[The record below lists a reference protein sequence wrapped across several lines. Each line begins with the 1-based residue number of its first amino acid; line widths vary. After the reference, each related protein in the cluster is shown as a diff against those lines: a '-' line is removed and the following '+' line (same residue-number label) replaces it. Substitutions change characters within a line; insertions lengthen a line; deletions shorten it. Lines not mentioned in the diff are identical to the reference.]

1 MLKSTLIKSAI
12 FRFNLIHLSGLIYS
26 VRGRVKQTSK
36 IEPILVNHPELEMGI
51 SVTKLLIIL
60 AVVIVLFG
68 TQRLRNVG
76 SDLGA
81 AIKNF
86 RGALKEGEED
96 NSAENKGELP
106 DGEEK
111 PGKDEKTDAA
121 RQSR

>member
-1 MLKSTLIKSAI
+1 
-12 FRFNLIHLSGLIYS
+12 
-26 VRGRVKQTSK
+26 
-36 IEPILVNHPELEMGI
+36 MGI

-60 AVVIVLFG
+60 AVVIILFG

-96 NSAENKGELP
+96 NSAGNKGEVP

-111 PGKDEKTDAA
+111 PGKDEKPDSHA
-121 RQSR
+121 

>member
-1 MLKSTLIKSAI
+1 
-12 FRFNLIHLSGLIYS
+12 
-26 VRGRVKQTSK
+26 
-36 IEPILVNHPELEMGI
+36 MGI

-60 AVVIVLFG
+60 VIVIVLFG

-96 NSAENKGELP
+96 KPAEDNGETI
-106 DGEEK
+106 DGDEK
-111 PGKDEKTDAA
+111 ARKDEKN
-121 RQSR
+121 